1 MQSPSR
7 RNMFHIELDCAVPM
21 SPLLPC
27 SGVHHRAGVRGRQP
41 ADPAGGAAVQRA
53 GLDVLALRRCP
64 AAPWPGLPLLC
75 CRVHV
80 QRQPSPGSALV
91 IYVHLLQSAANTDSH
106 PDCCLPQ
113 CSTSLSGATSLAAGC
128 LSASSARW
136 CSRSS
141 SSRRS
146 QVRGPPR
153 RRINLEWPAVVGV

>member
-21 SPLLPC
+21 SPLLLPC

-64 AAPWPGLPLLC
+64 AAPWPGLPLLW

-80 QRQPSPGSALV
+80 QRRPSPGSALV
-91 IYVHLLQSAANTDSH
+91 IYGASA
-106 PDCCLPQ
+106 PVCCKHRLK
-113 CSTSLSGATSLAAGC
+113 SWLSPATVLYFFERCYESGGRLFE
-128 LSASSARW
+128 RIF
-136 CSRSS
+136 
-141 SSRRS
+141 S
-146 QVRGPPR
+146 QMVFTLF
-153 RRINLEWPAVVGV
+153 IFEAFTGV